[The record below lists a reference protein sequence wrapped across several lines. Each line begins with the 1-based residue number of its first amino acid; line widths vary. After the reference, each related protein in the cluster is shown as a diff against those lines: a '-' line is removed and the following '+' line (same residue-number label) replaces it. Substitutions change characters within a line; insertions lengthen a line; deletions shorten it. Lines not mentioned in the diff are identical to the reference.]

1 MNIKIGLQHYI
12 LAGLVLLTLSLLINF
27 IPLIQIIIG
36 LLLIDLLST
45 AYGQIISPDA
55 GIVYKWII
63 GFIALICLLIIGGA
77 LLIYLL
83 SVNTLSIAALWLLLF
98 LIPIIIWR
106 KQDTILELN
115 IEKYSF
121 DYKKIILPFIF
132 IILSGFAFYFIIQGS
147 TTDVIYS
154 VWSNISNYL
163 VYIYFALSILLLIL
177 INKAKGSVWGLYTGI
192 FIFIS
197 TALGALLYKL
207 GFGFDFHIHT
217 ATTTHIWE
225 YGTISPKPLYYIG
238 YYSLIL
244 NFKWLLG
251 ISLTFLNKFLVPII
265 FAGAIPS
272 IIYYSLYT
280 SFDFRKVIFKYLPLS
295 LLLIPYSLFTFST
308 PQSLANALF
317 IILIALS
324 LIYSFKKDINIK
336 VLWLASIA
344 ICFIH
349 PITGVPAFL
358 LTLFISLK
366 EWRLSNYIIGK
377 QRQILFGLIVTL
389 GVFVLPILFF
399 INSYLNG
406 NSINWQLP
414 ALHLNLP
421 HLNNYISFFDFIY
434 NFTWLLPLIVIILTI
449 TGIIYIYRM
458 KRMPQFFEYALLL
471 LILCINYIWLKYF
484 INFNFLI
491 DYERLNYANRLKDL
505 IFISALPFLFIPLSI
520 FIDKVLN
527 SRFLYKVFTVVL
539 VSIIL
544 TSTFYLS
551 YPRRDTYSYNKS
563 LNTSAN
569 DFAIVKTIDDSTS
582 EDYVVLA
589 NQAVAAAALNTFG
602 FSKYYNTNIYYYP
615 IPTSGPLYQ
624 IYLDAIYQR
633 QTIDNILS
641 STSDLTGV
649 NNIYLVVNN
658 YWTNALSLID
668 SYKKTATNWQQLN
681 DDYIFYYNLAD
692 NVSQ

>member
-1 MNIKIGLQHYI
+1 MNIRIGLQHYI
-12 LAGLVLLTLSLLINF
+12 LAGLILLTLSLLINF
-27 IPLIQIIIG
+27 IPIIQIIIG

-45 AYGQIISPDA
+45 AYGQIIAPDA
-55 GIVYKWII
+55 KIVYKWII
-63 GFIALICLLIIGGA
+63 GFITLISLLIIGGA
-77 LLIYLL
+77 LLIYFL
-83 SVNTLSIAALWLLLF
+83 SINTLSIAALWLLLF

-106 KQDTILELN
+106 KQETILELN
-115 IEKYSF
+115 IEKLKFNYI
-121 DYKKIILPFIF
+121 KLILPLIF
-132 IILSGFAFYFIIQGS
+132 IVLSGLTFYFIIDGS

-154 VWSNISNYL
+154 VWSNISNYVL
-163 VYIYFALSILLLIL
+163 YIYFVLIILLLVL
-177 INKAKGSVWGLYTGI
+177 INKANDYTWGLCTGI

-197 TALGALLYKL
+197 IGLGSLMYKL
-207 GFGFDFHIHT
+207 GFGFDYHIHT
-217 ATTTHIWE
+217 ATTTHIWN

-244 NFKWLLG
+244 NLKWLFG

-272 IIYYSLYT
+272 IIYHSFYT
-280 SFDFRKVIFKYLPLS
+280 SFNFRKIIFKYLPLS

-308 PQSLANALF
+308 PQSLANTLF
-317 IILIALS
+317 IILISLS
-324 LIYSFKKDINIK
+324 LIYSFKHDINIK
-336 VLWLASIA
+336 VLWIIAIA

-358 LTLFISLK
+358 LVLFINLK
-366 EWRLSNYIIGK
+366 EWRSSNYIIGK
-377 QRQILFGLIVTL
+377 QRQILFILIAILGTL
-389 GVFVLPILFF
+389 ILPILFF

-406 NSINWQLP
+406 NTVNWQLP
-414 ALHLNLP
+414 NLRLNLP
-421 HLNNYISFFDFIY
+421 HFNTYISFFDFIY
-434 NFTWLLPLIVIILTI
+434 NFTWLLPLIIFILTI

-458 KRMPQFFEYALLL
+458 KRIPQFFEYLLL
-471 LILCINYIWLKYF
+471 LIILAINYVWLKYF

-505 IFISALPFLFIPLSI
+505 IFISILPFLFIPLSI
-520 FIDKVLN
+520 FIE
-527 SRFLYKVFTVVL
+527 KVFNSKLMYKISTIIL
-539 VSIIL
+539 IAIIL

-551 YPRRDTYSYNKS
+551 YPRRDAYAYNKS

-569 DFAIVKTIDDSTS
+569 DITIVKTIDNIAS
-582 EDYVVLA
+582 EDYVVLT

-633 QTIDNILS
+633 QTIDNILK
-641 STSDLTGV
+641 STYNLTGV
-649 NNIYLVVNN
+649 NNIYLVVNG
-658 YWTNALSLID
+658 YWTDATNLIN
-668 SYKKTATNWQQLN
+668 SYKKTATSWQQLN
-681 DDYIFYYNLAD
+681 NDYIFYYNLED
-692 NVSQ
+692 TVSQ